1 MSNSTLVIELESPE
15 WDISLKDELE
25 LALAPAL
32 KHPRVVIDLSAVTY
46 MDSTCLGKL
55 AVINQKRVLKHGF
68 AHARLVITSP
78 NIEKLFRTVK
88 FDKIWPI
95 FGSLDEAIGADPD
108 LA

>member
-32 KHPRVVIDLSAVTY
+32 EHPRVVTDLSAVTY

-55 AVINQKRVLKHGF
+55 AVMDQKRVLKHGF
-68 AHARLVITSP
+68 THARLVITSP
-78 NIEKLFRTVK
+78 NIEKLFRTVR
-88 FDKIWPI
+88 FDKIWPR
-95 FGSLDEAIGADPD
+95 FGSLDEAIGTERGEG
-108 LA
+108 